1 MADVELR
8 ERVKLFI
15 GQTGSDADVVISGY
29 IDEVTAFMLDAGIPA
44 ETISASAGV
53 VARGVSDLWDNDA
66 GEVKFSP
73 YFFHRVA
80 QLAMRANAEANSS

>member
-1 MADVELR
+1 MKDVSESVINM
-8 ERVKLFI
+8 ESDSWPCLFW
-15 GQTGSDADVVISGY
+15 VW
-29 IDEVTAFMLDAGIPA
+29 
-44 ETISASAGV
+44 ISAEKISVSTGT

-80 QLAMRANAEANSS
+80 QLAMKSNAEANSS